1 MFNFFRTHQRLMQV
15 VLLILVLPS
24 FVLIGVSGYS
34 SYNSNETELVTIG
47 GTALT
52 AEEFDQAR
60 RVQLQNMQQEQGSA
74 FDLAVVDSPE
84 ARRKLLDAMV
94 NRNVLIEIVT
104 KEGLSVSDGLLRQA
118 IAAIPDFQVDGVFS
132 PERYNTLLTSSG
144 ISIRAFEESQRADL
158 ALDRVLGPVAQTAEL
173 PASVANLVDKALTT
187 TRKVELLNFETAN
200 YVKPDS
206 ITDAEVQAWYEENQ
220 DVLRLPQYVD
230 VSYVVL
236 DEDAARQSVA
246 PPTAEDLKAYY
257 DQNKSRFGRPERI
270 NLSHILVAVKADA
283 SEEDRKA
290 ARERADKLVAEAKQ
304 EGADFAA
311 LAQENSDDKG
321 TARNGG
327 NLNWISRG
335 ALPDMD
341 AAIFELRTGDVS
353 PAVQSVDGYHIF
365 KANAYEAES
374 VQPFEE
380 LAAQLEQEIRQQ
392 MAAQRFADMAT
403 QLTGLVY
410 ESPESLQATADALG
424 LRIRH
429 AKGVT
434 REGLLDAAII
444 GEDAAQN
451 SADAE
456 LLNDPRVRR
465 ALFSSQSLNQRQ
477 NAGVIEVAA
486 DNIVAIRAEDIYAPS
501 VPALDQVKATIVERL
516 AVEKAQKQV
525 QEEGKKALA
534 SLKADGQLPA
544 DDAKFGWERSVNR
557 LNNAD
562 LPESVVN
569 AAMSADV
576 ATLPSYVGVE
586 TDTGYSVI
594 KVTGESVADL
604 DPALKD
610 FLQQQMRQLLANA
623 EEQAAMAA
631 LRVELKVTEQA
642 AVQEVLQ
649 SSDSEEEQ

>member
-34 SYNSNETELVTIG
+34 SYTSNETELVNIG
-47 GTALT
+47 GTSLT

-94 NRNVLIEIVT
+94 NRNVLIEIAT
-104 KEGLSVSDGLLRQA
+104 KEGLSVSDGVLRQA
-118 IAAIPDFQVDGVFS
+118 IAAIPDFQVEGVFS

-158 ALDRVLGPVAQTAEL
+158 TLGRVLGPVAQTTEL
-173 PASVANLVDKALTT
+173 PTEIANLVDKALTT
-187 TRKVELLNFETAN
+187 TRKVELLNFDTAN
-200 YVKPDS
+200 YLKPES
-206 ITDAEVQAWYEENQ
+206 ITDAEVQAWYDDNQ

-236 DEDAARQSVA
+236 DEAAARKSV
-246 PPTAEDLKAYY
+246 PTPTPEELKAYY
-257 DQNKSRFGRPERI
+257 DQNKSRFGRAERI

-283 SEEDRKA
+283 SEEERKA
-290 ARERADKLVAEAKQ
+290 ARERADQLVAEAKQ

-327 NLNWISRG
+327 NLSWINRG

-353 PAVQSVDGYHIF
+353 PAVQSVDGFHIF
-365 KANAYEAES
+365 KANVYEAES
-374 VQPFEE
+374 VQPLEE

-392 MAAQRFADMAT
+392 VAAQRFADMAT
-403 QLTGLVY
+403 QLTSLVY
-410 ESPESLQATADALG
+410 ESPESLQSTADALG
-424 LRIRH
+424 LPVRH

-434 REGLLDAAII
+434 RDGLLDAAII
-444 GEDAAQN
+444 GEAAAQS

-486 DNIVAIRAEDIYAPS
+486 DNIVAVRAEEIYAPS
-501 VPALDQVKATIVERL
+501 VPALDQVKTAIVERL

-534 SLKADGQLPA
+534 SLTADGQLPA
-544 DDAKFGWERSVNR
+544 GDAKFGWERSVNR

-562 LPESVVN
+562 LSEAVVN

-576 ATLPSYVGVE
+576 TTLPSYVGVE
-586 TDTGYSVI
+586 TDNGYSVI

-604 DPALKD
+604 DPALKN

-623 EEQAAMAA
+623 EEQAGMAA
-631 LRVELKVTEQA
+631 LRAELKVTEQA
-642 AVQEVLQ
+642 AVQEALQ
-649 SSDSEEEQ
+649 SSDSEEEL

>member
-34 SYNSNETELVTIG
+34 SYTSNETELVNIG
-47 GTALT
+47 GTSLT

-94 NRNVLIEIVT
+94 NRNVLIEIAT
-104 KEGLSVSDGLLRQA
+104 KEGLSVSDGVLRQA
-118 IAAIPDFQVDGVFS
+118 IAAIPDFQVEGVFS

-158 ALDRVLGPVAQTAEL
+158 TLGRVLGPVAQTTEL
-173 PASVANLVDKALTT
+173 PTEIANLVDKALTT
-187 TRKVELLNFETAN
+187 TRKVELLNFDTAN
-200 YVKPDS
+200 YLKPES
-206 ITDAEVQAWYEENQ
+206 ITDAEVQAWYDDNQ

-236 DEDAARQSVA
+236 DEAAARKSV
-246 PPTAEDLKAYY
+246 PTPTPEELKAYY
-257 DQNKSRFGRPERI
+257 DQNKSRFGRAERI

-283 SEEDRKA
+283 SEEERKA
-290 ARERADKLVAEAKQ
+290 ARERADQLVAEAKQ

-327 NLNWISRG
+327 NLSWISRG

-353 PAVQSVDGYHIF
+353 PAVQSVDGFHIF

-374 VQPFEE
+374 VQPLEE

-392 MAAQRFADMAT
+392 VAAQRFADMAT
-403 QLTGLVY
+403 QLTSLVY
-410 ESPESLQATADALG
+410 ESPESLQSTADALG
-424 LRIRH
+424 LPVRH

-434 REGLLDAAII
+434 RDGLLDAAII
-444 GEDAAQN
+444 GEAAAQS

-486 DNIVAIRAEDIYAPS
+486 DNIVAVRAEEIYAPS
-501 VPALDQVKATIVERL
+501 VPALDQVKAAIVERL

-534 SLKADGQLPA
+534 SLTADGQLPA
-544 DDAKFGWERSVNR
+544 GDAKFGWERSVNR

-562 LPESVVN
+562 LSEAVVN

-576 ATLPSYVGVE
+576 TTLPSYVGVE
-586 TDTGYSVI
+586 TDNGYSVI

-623 EEQAAMAA
+623 EEQAGMAA
-631 LRVELKVTEQA
+631 LRAELKVTEQA
-642 AVQEVLQ
+642 AVQEALQ
-649 SSDSEEEQ
+649 SSDSDEEL